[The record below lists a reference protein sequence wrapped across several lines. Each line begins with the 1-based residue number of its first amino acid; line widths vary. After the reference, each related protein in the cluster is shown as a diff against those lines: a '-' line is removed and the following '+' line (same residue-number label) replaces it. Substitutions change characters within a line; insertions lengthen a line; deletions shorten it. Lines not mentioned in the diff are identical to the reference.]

1 MTMLKM
7 LKTISLVGI
16 GLIAPVLVI
25 SSAIVAGVLFQ
36 DRVGSVSIP
45 ILTTG
50 MFLILICVIAVIFT
64 TGRLR
69 QIITQNDKLIIG
81 RFSPKK
87 IILLFG
93 LVVPVI
99 FVIFYKL
106 VNIGWIA
113 QPTTTEIGTIYSV
126 FLSFCTMW
134 MLIGITERHG
144 GL

>member
-1 MTMLKM
+1 MLKM

-25 SSAIVAGVLFQ
+25 SSAIVVGVLFQ

-45 ILTTG
+45 ILTAG

-81 RFSPKK
+81 RLSPKK

-134 MLIGITERHG
+134 MLIGITGRHG